1 MRLIAAIA
9 ICIFSINSV
18 FAGDAKISGKITNK
32 LADEVQVSYYTNLL
46 DYSQKTQTAK
56 VSEDGSFS
64 ITVPVTEQYLQIQI
78 QNGDQATETFI
89 QSGDDLKLTV
99 DGKNFDS
106 TLKYTGKG
114 AAVSNMMAKHVLQYS
129 MMIMFGSRMQQHYIK
144 EQEEFISAANDEMKK
159 ELDFLES
166 NKKGVPESFVQYW
179 KAWYQYSVYDEMI
192 RYTFMHKM
200 MKERTS
206 SVIMR
211 KKDYA
216 ILDKVPVAFNDN
228 YVSIPGYVSYV
239 AELYTNK
246 YSAMTDDDTTTPQE
260 KKNELRET
268 YVNKQVNANM
278 PPKTKEYY
286 YAKNLYDNIK
296 YSPVADVEK
305 RYAGFLASYKNS
317 SYDTILSKAVAIKR
331 KKAKGAPAIEFDFTT
346 MEGQQMKLS
355 DLKGKVVYID
365 FWASWCGP
373 CMRELPATKKVK
385 EHFKDK
391 DVVFLNVSIDDDMA
405 AWKKAIEKNNI
416 TGIHTCEPGGWKSR
430 IAQLYGVNSV
440 PSYFLIDRNG
450 KFASENTPRPS
461 ETEQLIKEIEAVL
474 Q

>member
-1 MRLIAAIA
+1 MRRIAAIA

-32 LADEVQVSYYTNLL
+32 LADEVEVSYYTNLL
-46 DYSQKTQTAK
+46 NYSQKSLTAK
-56 VSEDGSFS
+56 LSEDGSFS
-64 ITVPVTEQYLQIQI
+64 ITIPVTEQYLQIQI

-106 TLKYTGKG
+106 TLKYMGKG

-129 MMIMFGSRMQQHYIK
+129 MMMMFGSRMQLHYTK
-144 EQEEFISAANDEMKK
+144 EQEEFISAANAEMKK
-159 ELDFLES
+159 ELDFLEA

-200 MKERTS
+200 MKERSS

-228 YVSIPGYVSYV
+228 FVNIPGYVSYV

-260 KKNELRET
+260 KKNELREA

-286 YAKNLYDNIK
+286 YAKNLYNNIK

-305 RYAGFLASYKNS
+305 RYAGFLALYKNS

-391 DVVFLNVSIDDDMA
+391 DVVFLNVSIDEDMN

-416 TGIHTCEPGGWKSR
+416 TGIHTCEPGGWKNR
-430 IAQLYGVNSV
+430 VAQLYGVNSV